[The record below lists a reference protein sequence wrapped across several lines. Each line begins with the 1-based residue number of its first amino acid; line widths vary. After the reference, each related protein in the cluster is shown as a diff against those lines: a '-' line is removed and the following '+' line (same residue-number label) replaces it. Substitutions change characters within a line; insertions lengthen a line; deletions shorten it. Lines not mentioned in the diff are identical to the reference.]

1 MKLKRK
7 RTAKDPITWKKE
19 QPTEWEKQN
28 KTKQPELYQLHLT
41 VKNLMCTKNSKN

>member
-28 KTKQPELYQLHLT
+28 KTKTTRTLPAT
-41 VKNLMCTKNSKN
+41 PDC